1 MKINLTPSG
10 EGAAWEV
17 DFAHGVVPFDEES
30 PRFGGQEVHS
40 IEFDGVVRT
49 VKNFRAYV
57 RSAVEAADVR
67 HAEMMRALQKVSSL
81 EKELN
86 PHGDGE
92 FLGDIDHDSPEGKDI
107 RLRNQR
113 REILRQ
119 RKVMEQLEADTRNVM
134 AINRELKIDLD
145 YANEGKALVLT
156 EANALKESFQELKR
170 ENETL
175 RQALEDSRNH
185 GRYVLLNDP
194 QPLQDP
200 TAKMTVFGVPY
211 DEAYKRV
218 RDYEQVAI
226 DKEAATEA
234 LGSERRRN
242 AELKNQLEYEVG
254 RTGERVREITQLQ
267 EALRQKNEIIKSIR
281 EKVAEARIYE

>member
-1 MKINLTPSG
+1 VKINLTPSG

-17 DFAHGVVPFDEES
+17 DFTHGIASFDEE
-30 PRFGGQEVHS
+30 PPGWGGQEVHS

-49 VKNFRAYV
+49 VKDFRAYV
-57 RSAVEAADVR
+57 RSSVKTANVR
-67 HAEMMRALQKVSSL
+67 HAEMMMRALQKVSAL

-86 PHGDGE
+86 PQGDGE

-119 RKVMEQLEADTRNVM
+119 RKVMEQLEAGTRNVM

-170 ENETL
+170 ENELL

-185 GRYVLLNDP
+185 GRYVLSNAP

-200 TAKMTVFGVPY
+200 TAKMTVFGVDY
-211 DEAYKRV
+211 DVAY
-218 RDYEQVAI
+218 
-226 DKEAATEA
+226 
-234 LGSERRRN
+234 
-242 AELKNQLEYEVG
+242 
-254 RTGERVREITQLQ
+254 ERVRAYEELERKKRIADYKADLAAQRDEERKKEITDLQ
-267 EALRQKNEIIKSIR
+267 EALRQKNAIIKSIR

>member
-200 TAKMTVFGVPY
+200 TAKMTVFGVDY
-211 DEAYKRV
+211 DVAY
-218 RDYEQVAI
+218 
-226 DKEAATEA
+226 
-234 LGSERRRN
+234 
-242 AELKNQLEYEVG
+242 
-254 RTGERVREITQLQ
+254 ERVRTYEELERKKRIADYKADLAAQRDEERKKEITDLQ